1 MQKRIVKETLT
12 DGTIQYRVEKFAK
25 PAFFLK
31 RRWITDTV
39 CWDDPMGLD
48 PFMEIELDAVFDTLE
63 EAEAF
68 IGFNEMPNVIKREVV
83 KTNNEREELC

>member
-12 DGTIQYRVEKFAK
+12 DGTVQYRVEKFAK
-25 PAFFLK
+25 PVFFLK

-39 CWDDPMGLD
+39 YWDDPLGD
-48 PFMEIELDAVFDTLE
+48 PFMDIEIDAVFDTLE
-63 EAEAF
+63 EAEAYISF
-68 IGFNEMPNVIKREVV
+68 SEMPNVIKREIV